1 MDLYFQKGTNLTVDP
16 PLGYSLIEN
25 SGDVVA
31 QSIVIQPEKPYL
43 YHNKRFLN
51 ALNSGSIS
59 QSLYDEIIDNQSEGR
74 QVWEISSDIDVDKNT
89 VLSLVE
95 NYGISNVEE
104 DGTISEIIE
113 DIINEGY
120 QIIKKI

>member
-43 YHNKRFLN
+43 YYNKRFLN
-51 ALNSGSIS
+51 ALNSGAIS